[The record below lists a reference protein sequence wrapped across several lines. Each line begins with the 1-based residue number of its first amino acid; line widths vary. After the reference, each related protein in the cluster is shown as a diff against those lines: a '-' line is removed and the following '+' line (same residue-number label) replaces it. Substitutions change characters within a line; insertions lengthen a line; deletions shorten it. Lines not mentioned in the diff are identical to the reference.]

1 MGKAAS
7 RPRRR
12 GRAPKPGCCTPGVNV
27 AGITAPR
34 AAEGSGSEWGE
45 DDVGGEEANQ
55 VVVVSE
61 SDGARAAAALAATA
75 RAESASR
82 TFEASRRADADAAA
96 RRVAERAASSPR
108 ATSAVSSPKEETRL
122 PAAPVKVFLSCDE
135 PGMERR
141 VRARL
146 FLADDP
152 LGRPSAPPTTRSI
165 EHTLKQHAGTWPAYD
180 ERHSCKG
187 KTNLATQRLDW
198 EVKFPW
204 EVREP
209 SHEWRRD
216 PEPPKP
222 KPTTEPSGD
231 GGAAGPPAPPAARGR
246 QLSPPRRPSR
256 RRLPTEWTPSI
267 AEGEQRLRWRYQGG
281 GMHQP
286 IASASVSSGSAA
298 GEENIA
304 RMRAAS
310 AAGLSPSALGPEVAS
325 PSPTLRA
332 PLPGASSASPPPP
345 PATPEAPRPG
355 DPRIPAERWLATHR
369 ATDADAAEVIA
380 VDALEARA
388 EVALAVDGERALSPK
403 AAAAAAEVS
412 RATAA
417 AEKETGEAENEGAIP
432 AESPSRRADS
442 IEARLSAARA
452 ADRERRRSNAGKKRD
467 GDRDGAVTGEHVSA
481 PRRVESPSPDQ
492 LTRIAGVSSTP
503 SRRRFRRR
511 RVGRDGDESAATAL
525 SFADQ
530 GIGGADEKVVAAMP
544 PASAAADAPSPRR
557 PEKVASPRFEG
568 PFSADQRRAAAD
580 IVARGRRAAG
590 RLSTSNWRK
599 ASAAKK
605 GDA

>member
-7 RPRRR
+7 RPRRAGAR
-12 GRAPKPGCCTPGVNV
+12 RNGCCTPGVNV

-45 DDVGGEEANQ
+45 DDEGGEEANQ

-61 SDGARAAAALAATA
+61 SDGARAAALAATA

-96 RRVAERAASSPR
+96 RRVADAPR
-108 ATSAVSSPKEETRL
+108 PPPAPPPVSSPQEETRL
-122 PAAPVKVFLSCDE
+122 AAAPVKVFLSCDE

-198 EVKFPW
+198 EIKFPW

-267 AEGEQRLRWRYQGG
+267 AEGEQRLRWRYRGG

-286 IASASVSSGSAA
+286 IASASVSSESAA
-298 GEENIA
+298 GEENSA

-310 AAGLSPSALGPEVAS
+310 AAGLPPSALGPEVAP
-325 PSPTLRA
+325 PSPKLRA
-332 PLPGASSASPPPP
+332 PLSGASSSSPPPP

-355 DPRIPAERWLATHR
+355 DPRLPAERWLATHR

-388 EVALAVDGERALSPK
+388 EVALAVDGERP
-403 AAAAAAEVS
+403 
-412 RATAA
+412 
-417 AEKETGEAENEGAIP
+417 P
-432 AESPSRRADS
+432 M
-442 IEARLSAARA
+442 
-452 ADRERRRSNAGKKRD
+452 
-467 GDRDGAVTGEHVSA
+467 
-481 PRRVESPSPDQ
+481 
-492 LTRIAGVSSTP
+492 
-503 SRRRFRRR
+503 RRR
-511 RVGRDGDESAATAL
+511 RRRA
-525 SFADQ
+525 SFA
-530 GIGGADEKVVAAMP
+530 P
-544 PASAAADAPSPRR
+544 PPRR
-557 PEKVASPRFEG
+557 E
-568 PFSADQRRAAAD
+568 
-580 IVARGRRAAG
+580 
-590 RLSTSNWRK
+590 
-599 ASAAKK
+599 
-605 GDA
+605 